1 MDMLGSASS
10 LGLHG
15 FGAAAAAGTAAA
27 GFTDH
32 LAGSLGLDG
41 HTASAA
47 ADFMGH
53 HAAAAMPHAAAAYSQ
68 HHHHQMGYHHHH
80 HHPAHHSPHQ
90 NAAAYGSLYQSPY
103 PGFSSAAATAHQ
115 GSDSHHHSQ
124 VLANCRKLSSD
135 ATSLNMVS

>member
-15 FGAAAAAGTAAA
+15 FGAAAAAGTAA

-47 ADFMGH
+47 AADFMGH
-53 HAAAAMPHAAAAYSQ
+53 HAHAAMPHAAAAYTQ
-68 HHHHQMGYHHHH
+68 HHHQMAAAQGYHHHH
-80 HHPAHHSPHQ
+80 HPHQ
-90 NAAAYGSLYQSPY
+90 NAAYGSLYQSHY
-103 PGFSSAAATAHQ
+103 PGFTSSVTAHQ
-115 GSDSHHHSQ
+115 SSDSHHHSQ
-124 VLANCRKLSSD
+124 VLTNCSKKILSFMIPIKLFS
-135 ATSLNMVS
+135 